1 LKHWQSADLP
11 TEHSN
16 ILPVSFPQTSPP
28 SYDSIHTYLIS
39 FLFTMQVHMELA
51 EQGNVSTVLVTQ
63 PPHISLPRVFPS
75 STHFDPSSET
85 NTFCI

>member
-1 LKHWQSADLP
+1 
-11 TEHSN
+11 
-16 ILPVSFPQTSPP
+16 
-28 SYDSIHTYLIS
+28 
-39 FLFTMQVHMELA
+39 MELA

-85 NTFCI
+85 NTFCIAINFLRRNLKEYSTIFSY